1 MTKRLV
7 DVDDDLLQ
15 AAQIAMGT
23 TGLKDTVNE
32 ALSVAGAES
41 VQRLDEIRR
50 SFAAAAS
57 VPFTE
62 ADREDAWR

>member
-23 TGLKDTVNE
+23 TGLKDTVNA
-32 ALSVAGAES
+32 ALSLAGADS
-41 VQRLDEIRR
+41 AQRLDEIRR
-50 SFAAAAS
+50 LFAAAAS
-57 VPFTE
+57 VPLSE
-62 ADREDAWR
+62 ADRADAWR